1 MKIFISKY
9 WQINILVFIILE
21 CMGIIGISSMCI
33 PDLKE
38 GRIDIISLAYGLG
51 AVALAAFLL
60 FRMRNVM
67 QYVIIGSG
75 YAVTHTA
82 TGKTVCQVCLDKPFY
97 CIVVTLVVAVGST
110 QQFILLSN
118 DTIDVDLIL
127 SINLKRFMRSGSPG
141 KNELIMWRIVKPPK
155 LTPWAMGRASP
166 VCSV

>member
-1 MKIFISKY
+1 MKIFVSKY

-82 TGKTVCQVCLDKPFY
+82 TGKKLTLD
-97 CIVVTLVVAVGST
+97 
-110 QQFILLSN
+110 N
-118 DTIDVDLIL
+118 DTFENTGK
-127 SINLKRFMRSGSPG
+127 SRFFERRTSRV
-141 KNELIMWRIVKPPK
+141 LY
-155 LTPWAMGRASP
+155 
-166 VCSV
+166 

>member
-1 MKIFISKY
+1 MKIFVSKY

-75 YAVTHTA
+75 YAVTQTA

-127 SINLKRFMRSGSPG
+127 SISGLATLCNKINKEKTQVLLPYNQKTASIL
-141 KNELIMWRIVKPPK
+141 KNENCIRV
-155 LTPWAMGRASP
+155 
-166 VCSV
+166 